1 MTEYLLPKLRVH
13 QPDLLFFSSGFDA
26 HYDDMYHFLT
36 EDDYYWMTKSIGDVV
51 HANGGRIVSVL
62 EGGYSLSSPILTPRQ
77 KAPTPAGAAKPK
89 KKGGGAT
96 KPVDDKE
103 EVVFAQVQNDGGLV
117 KGVLSHVAA
126 LAGVDNWVPK
136 PERMSSTKG
145 GLNTVDVVSTEIA

>member
-36 EDDYYWMTKSIGDVV
+36 EDDYYWMTKCINDVV
-51 HANGGRIVSVL
+51 LANGGRTVSVL

-77 KAPTPAGAAKPK
+77 KAPTPAGAAKTK
-89 KKGGGAT
+89 KKGGAN
-96 KPVDDKE
+96 KPADDKE

-126 LAGVDNWVPK
+126 LAGVENWIPK
-136 PERMSSTKG
+136 PEQMSDTV
-145 GLNTVDVVSTEIA
+145 NAVDVISTEVA